1 MRGWWQVVAVVVV
14 TLCWGRGPR
23 FADGFSCVC
32 SLSECEELS
41 EEDCPGE
48 ETVWDPC
55 GCCRVCAR
63 VENEPCGGP
72 YGFHGSCAR
81 GLECVVAAPAT
92 GKAVQDANSEGVCTP
107 HVHHAILR
115 NIIGDKSKVSPN
127 LLGTI
132 LRCDSEA
139 TSFIASLI
147 R

>member
-1 MRGWWQVVAVVVV
+1 MDGMRGWWHVVAVVVV

-81 GLECVVAAPAT
+81 GLDCVVAAPAT
-92 GKAVQDANSEGVCTP
+92 GKAVQDANSEGVCT
-107 HVHHAILR
+107 R
-115 NIIGDKSKVSPN
+115 ES
-127 LLGTI
+127 
-132 LRCDSEA
+132 R
-139 TSFIASLI
+139 
-147 R
+147 